1 MSVVRYL
8 SEKVIYKFNERYLSR
23 FTDRDNSIHIFM
35 NTEKVSRNTHTETD
49 NSTYIDMY
57 QEISTSVYR
66 KSLSIHSE
74 NIGKNLERILL
85 SKKIDLFC
93 ICES

>member
-1 MSVVRYL
+1 
-8 SEKVIYKFNERYLSR
+8 
-23 FTDRDNSIHIFM
+23 M

-66 KSLSIHSE
+66 HCFHEKCIECIQNNKCPYCRQETYAIIVKSIKP
-74 NIGKNLERILL
+74 IKP
-85 SKKIDLFC
+85 SKKLKK
-93 ICES
+93 